1 MGSEYEK
8 IYKSTVDLD
17 DFYKRQELYKQ
28 IDDIVTGCQIGDKYK
43 DIPFKISIFISCG
56 CYHIFDD
63 DKNSFLTFC
72 SKRCKTMEELINYMQ
87 KNYPEHIK
95 NNDIKI
101 ALK

>member
-28 IDDIVTGCQIGDKYK
+28 IDDMVTGCQIGDKYK
-43 DIPFKISIFISCG
+43 DMSFRTKIYISYDYYCIFA
-56 CYHIFDD
+56 D